1 MTKYEFLDILNTQL
15 AGQLSSSDTAS
26 HIEYYRNYIDAEIKK
41 GRKESDILAE
51 LGDPRL
57 IARTIMD
64 TSPASHTY
72 GDSEKYSASSEDS
85 YFSDP
90 EPLYSESSSGRFRK
104 RSYHLDLTTWYGKL
118 LVILLA
124 VVVILLLFILM
135 GILIPVAAVTF
146 LIIFLISR
154 FRR

>member
-1 MTKYEFLDILNTQL
+1 
-15 AGQLSSSDTAS
+15 
-26 HIEYYRNYIDAEIKK
+26 
-41 GRKESDILAE
+41 
-51 LGDPRL
+51 
-57 IARTIMD
+57 MD

-104 RSYHLDLTTWYGKL
+104 RNYHLDLTTWYGKL

-124 VVVILLLFILM
+124 AVVLFLLFILL
-135 GILIPVAAVTF
+135 GILIPVAAVIF